1 MQVRTVN
8 VSDAD
13 GKSAE
18 LFFDALTG
26 FYDLSKARALD
37 MFARNGQLTVSK
49 YAAWVASV
57 DAWELNAEHEAALKR
72 ASAPRSTSRSAA
84 PTLRRRCSSGRYDLI
99 VIDSPQGAH
108 KDYSRRGALRALPR
122 A

>member
-13 GKSAE
+13 GRSAE

-37 MFARNGQLTVSK
+37 MFARTGQQTVSK
-49 YAAWVASV
+49 YAPSIAI
-57 DAWELNAEHEAALKR
+57 K
-72 ASAPRSTSRSAA
+72 P
-84 PTLRRRCSSGRYDLI
+84 C
-99 VIDSPQGAH
+99 GAT
-108 KDYSRRGALRALPR
+108 RTRNLGCLLTA
-122 A
+122 